1 MVKAFF
7 SSCPLS
13 EKNKNFLLLALSL
26 LIPPIIGIIS
36 YTFGKDINWDL
47 KNYHYYNAYAFIE
60 NRLSY
65 DIAPA
70 QLQTYFNPI
79 LDIPF
84 YILSQHLSSPMIGFI
99 FGLIHG
105 INLVLVFYIF
115 WIVTIS
121 KNLVKKFLLG
131 VFLIMIAGTGPG
143 FLSEL
148 GGTMNDNFI
157 SLFILFAL
165 VLLIHAHN
173 NFMGEQKRKGNCK
186 VIIAGLIM
194 GLAAGLKATVLLY
207 AISSGLFLYLLLPK
221 SSTKNKLLTLL
232 IYGSS
237 GLLGFLTSD
246 GFWFWRLYENYGNPL
261 FPIYNNIFKSSYAAP
276 LSFLD
281 QRFLPNTFIEYL
293 TWPIVSSIDSFRVS
307 ELKFSDPRFAF
318 LYVILIL
325 FLVYT
330 GVNKLLKQPAETPIP
345 NHQIT
350 FDKRST
356 NYLLAFS
363 ISSYLIW
370 MIQFSIY
377 RYLIPLEF
385 LVPLCIILVLDRVFK
400 DRYLMISVVVLCT
413 MLGLYGY
420 QSFDWGRTDWSS
432 PYIKVDTSQYK
443 TSDGGVVLMLG
454 HAPTS
459 YVIPDFPESFRFIRP
474 ESNFLYRY
482 EYGFIEQIKL
492 IVQETTSP
500 IFILYEKT
508 DSEVDL
514 DRSLQQFDLSLNQS
528 DCSILINNIPDQIY
542 LCRATKKD
550 SSLQK

>member
-1 MVKAFF
+1 MNATI
-7 SSCPLS
+7 SSQPLS
-13 EKNKNFLLLALSL
+13 EKIKNLLIISLSL
-26 LIPPIIGIIS
+26 LIPPIMGIIS

-105 INLVLVFYIF
+105 INLVLVFYIY
-115 WIVTIS
+115 WNITRS
-121 KNLVKKFLLG
+121 ENLVKKFLLG
-131 VFLIMIAGTGPG
+131 VFFVIIAGTGPG

-165 VLLIHAHN
+165 LLLILSHN
-173 NFMGEQKRKGNCK
+173 NFMSGQMRKGYKK
-186 VIIAGLIM
+186 VCVAGLIM

-207 AISSGLFLYLLLPK
+207 AVSSGLFLHLLLPK
-221 SSTKNKLLTLL
+221 SSLKNILRTLFV
-232 IYGSS
+232 YGSS
-237 GLLGFLTSD
+237 GMLGFMTSG
-246 GFWFWRLYENYGNPL
+246 GFWLWRLYEYYGNPI
-261 FPIYNNIFKSSYAAP
+261 FPLYNNIFKSSYIAP
-276 LSFLD
+276 LPFLD
-281 QRFLPNTFIEYL
+281 QRFLPKTLIEYL
-293 TWPIVSSIDSFRVS
+293 TWSIASSINSFRVC
-307 ELKFSDPRFAF
+307 EIKFSDLRFAF
-318 LYVILIL
+318 YYVILIL

-330 GVNKLLKQPAETPIP
+330 GMNRLLKQPVETPIP
-345 NHQIT
+345 NHQVT
-350 FDKRST
+350 FEKLVT
-356 NYLLAFS
+356 NYLIAFS
-363 ISSYLIW
+363 ISSYVIW

-385 LVPLCIILVLDRVFK
+385 LVPLCSVLVLDRVFK
-400 DRYLMISVVVLCT
+400 DRHLMISVVILSV

-432 PYIKVDTSQYK
+432 PYIKIDSSQYK
-443 TSDGGVVLMLG
+443 AVDGGVVLMLG
-454 HAPTS
+454 QAPTA
-459 YVIPDFPESFRFIRP
+459 YVIPEFPKSFRFIRL
-474 ESNFLYRY
+474 ESNFIYGY
-482 EYGFIEQIKL
+482 EYGFVEQIEL

-500 IFILYEKT
+500 IYIMYEKS
-508 DSEVDL
+508 DSAVNI
-514 DRSLQQFDLSLNQS
+514 DRSLQQFDLSLDQN

-542 LCRATKKD
+542 FCQVDKKD
-550 SSLQK
+550 PSLQQ